1 MSELAAFVKQR
12 VKELGWTERYFED
25 VSGIS
30 KTALRAIMAGETSEP
45 KLGNLVR
52 LAKALDAS
60 LIHLIE
66 LCGFPIDEVDLTE
79 EEMSILRQLS
89 PEQRKKLI
97 NQARREL
104 DG

>member
-1 MSELAAFVKQR
+1 MSDLAAFVKQR
-12 VKELGWTERYFED
+12 VQELGWTERYFED

-30 KTALRAIMAGETSEP
+30 KTALRAIMTGETSEP

-52 LAKALDAS
+52 LAKALDTS

-66 LCGFPIDEVDLTE
+66 LCGFPIDDAVLTE
-79 EEMSILRQLS
+79 EEISVLRQLN
-89 PEQRKKLI
+89 PEQRRKLI
-97 NQARREL
+97 NQARKEL